1 MDLKVDK
8 HQSNRKTFVFVAGEI
23 DAYTAPKLR
32 EELLP
37 LAEEQNQSLIVSL
50 KDVSYIDSTGLGVF
64 IGLFK
69 LIMKNDGELKLV
81 DLSDRLERLFQI
93 TGLSNIIDISTNS
106 EVGYNETIS

>member
-8 HQSNRKTFVFVAGEI
+8 HQNNRKTFVFVAGEI

>member
-1 MDLKVDK
+1 M
-8 HQSNRKTFVFVAGEI
+8 
-23 DAYTAPKLR
+23 
-32 EELLP
+32 P

-69 LIMKNDGELKLV
+69 EIMKNDGELKLV

>member
-8 HQSNRKTFVFVAGEI
+8 QLSDGKTFVFVAGEI

-37 LAEEQNQSLIVSL
+37 LAEEQNKSLIVSL
-50 KDVSYIDSTGLGVF
+50 QDVSYIDSTGLGVF

-81 DLSDRLERLFQI
+81 NLSNRLERLFQI